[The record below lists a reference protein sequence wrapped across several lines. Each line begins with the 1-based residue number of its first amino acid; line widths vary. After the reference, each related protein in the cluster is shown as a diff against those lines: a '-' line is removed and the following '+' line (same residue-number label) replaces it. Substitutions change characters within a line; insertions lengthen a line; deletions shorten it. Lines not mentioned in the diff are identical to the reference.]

1 MLNVPDNKNNKEY
14 TKLEEYKSFD
24 YEIPNIFLD
33 FIIEDTRV
41 IVKTELKLIKKDIN
55 ISTLILDGID
65 IFVEKIYL
73 DESLLQEN
81 KYSIQKNRLLI
92 KSIIKET
99 CTLRIEGSIR
109 PKENFSLLGMYESNG
124 IITTQCEAEGFRRIS
139 YHSDRPDI
147 LSKYKVRIEANKEEY
162 PVLLSNGNL
171 IEANNLEHKRHE
183 VIWQDPYPKPSY
195 LFALVAGK
203 LNCIKDNFYTKSNK
217 KVEINVYVEKGD
229 EKYVQHSINSL
240 KKSMKWDEEKYNL
253 EYDLSLFNIVAIR
266 HFNMGAMENKSLN
279 IFNSKLILANKET
292 TTDEELERIEGVIAH
307 EYFHNWTGNRITCRD
322 WFQLSLKEGLTV
334 FRDQEFTAD
343 LHNRSI
349 KRLEDAK
356 FLRKAQFRED
366 SGPTSHPVRPEK
378 YLEIDNFYTTTIYEK
393 GAEIIRMLKT
403 LVKDENFNNGFQN
416 FISTY
421 DGKAATIDQFVEKI
435 LENNKE
441 INIERF
447 KIWYKQNGTP
457 LVKFKRKWDR
467 EKKILTIQACQ
478 INSNKKNL
486 YNDLPLI
493 IPINIAI
500 FLGSYE
506 KINMTLILKEK
517 EEEFTL
523 ENIISN
529 FDKPIISYFR
539 NFSAPIKW
547 ETDTTFAEKLL
558 ILEFETDYFTIYDT
572 IKGIYK
578 KIICNRINDEPEISI
593 ENKLFTTLRSI
604 ISNNK
609 DINLSLLSELLSIPT
624 FTEIESEIKKID
636 PLKIY
641 KTIDEL
647 NFLFGTKLKVE
658 LLNKLKEV
666 DKNIIKI
673 WPEGKD
679 ERKLIETIWKLLLHS
694 KDEGIKSKIISYI
707 DSDSMTLSKAA
718 LNVFTRVNCPE
729 RELISNIFFNKWK
742 NNPVVLDNWFFFKAS
757 IEIDNNQKSIE
768 DLFKNEY
775 FDDKSPN
782 TLRSILNAY
791 VTRNSFFHSIDGSGY
806 KYLANKILEFDKSN
820 PIVISRFLKIFS
832 NFRQYENPY
841 KRNIFKALNYIKK
854 NKLSPNTREVIDAI
868 LN

>member
-1 MLNVPDNKNNKEY
+1 MLNVSDNKNNIQY
-14 TKLEEYKSFD
+14 IKLEDYKSFD

-33 FIIEDTRV
+33 FIIEDKRV
-41 IVKTELKLIKKDIN
+41 IVKTELKLIKKNIN
-55 ISTLILDGID
+55 INSLILDGID

-73 DESLLQEN
+73 DESLLVEN
-81 KYSIQKNRLLI
+81 NYSIQKNRLLI
-92 KSIIKET
+92 KPILKET
-99 CTLRIEGSIR
+99 FTLKIIGTIK
-109 PKENFSLLGMYESNG
+109 PKENSSLLGMYESNG
-124 IITTQCEAEGFRRIS
+124 IITTQCEAQGFRRIS

-171 IEANNLEHKRHE
+171 IEEKDLENKRHE
-183 VIWQDPYPKPSY
+183 VIWEDPYPKPSY

-203 LNCIKDNFYTKSNK
+203 LKCIKDSFITKSNK
-217 KVEINVYVEKGD
+217 RVEINIYVEKGD
-229 EKYVQHSINSL
+229 EKYVQHSIKSL

-343 LHNRSI
+343 LHNPLI

-403 LVKDENFNNGFQN
+403 LVKDENFNNGFRN

-435 LENNKE
+435 LENNTE
-441 INIERF
+441 INIEKF
-447 KIWYKQNGTP
+447 KTWYKQNGTP

-467 EKKILTIQACQ
+467 EKQILKIRVSQ

-493 IPINIAI
+493 IPINISI
-500 FLGSYE
+500 FLSSHE
-506 KINMTLILKEK
+506 KIEKTLILKEK

-523 ENIISN
+523 ENITSN
-529 FDKPIISYFR
+529 FDSPIISYFR

-578 KIICNRINDEPEISI
+578 KIICKRIYEKPDIYI
-593 ENKLFTTLRSI
+593 ENKLIATLRSI
-604 ISNNK
+604 IRNK
-609 DINLSLLSELLSIPT
+609 KNINLSLLSEILSIPT
-624 FTEIESEIKKID
+624 FSEIESEIKRID

-647 NFLFGTKLKVE
+647 NYLFGTKLREE
-658 LLNKLKEV
+658 LLNKLKEIN
-666 DKNIIKI
+666 KNITKI

-679 ERKLIETIWKLLLHS
+679 ERKLIETIWRLLLHS
-694 KDEGIKSKIISYI
+694 KDEEIKSNIISYI
-707 DSDSMTLSKAA
+707 DSNSMTLSKAA
-718 LNVFTRVNCPE
+718 LNVFTRINCPE

-757 IEIDNNQKSIE
+757 IEIDRNQKSIE

-775 FDDKSPN
+775 FDVKSPN

-791 VTRNSFFHSIDGSGY
+791 VTRNSLFHSIDGSGY
-806 KYLANKILEFDKSN
+806 KYIANKILEFDKSN

-832 NFRQYENPY
+832 NYRQYENPY
-841 KRNIFKALNYIKK
+841 KRNIVKVLEHIKK
-854 NKLSPNTREVIDAI
+854 NKLSPNTIEVIDAI